1 MLGDKNYVDDINRIV
16 DVTDGIAAAAEDQA
30 L

>member
-1 MLGDKNYVDDINRIV
+1 MLGDKNYVDDIDGIV